1 MVTSAWQ
8 STFTTIDKVKCYFS
22 SRLIWFVP
30 IACSDA
36 GLLAVTIEV
45 DTWAGV
51 SEGGSL

>member
-8 STFTTIDKVKCYFS
+8 STITTIEKVKCCLS
-22 SRLIWFVP
+22 SRVMWFGP
-30 IACSDA
+30 IAWSDA